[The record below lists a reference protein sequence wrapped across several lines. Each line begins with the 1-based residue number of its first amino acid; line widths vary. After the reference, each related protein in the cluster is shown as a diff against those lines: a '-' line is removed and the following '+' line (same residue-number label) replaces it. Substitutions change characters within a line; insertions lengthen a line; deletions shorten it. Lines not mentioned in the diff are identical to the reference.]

1 MTWLFLLAFA
11 AEPLALRDAITMA
24 LQKNPELVA
33 ERTGQEGAAA
43 ALLNAQ
49 GAFDPILGFRFTQRS
64 ATTAATSILQG
75 VNGRLDERNST
86 QATTF
91 RQRLPWLG
99 ATFENVLENNRI
111 STTNPFTSLNPYY
124 APVWRTTL
132 AVPIWRYRKD
142 DQFRSALRVRR
153 ANQQAADRDFEAKV
167 LDIAARVEAAYWSW
181 VAALEA
187 EAAANDSVKYAREAL
202 DSTARL
208 VRAGEQ
214 ADNELAGARG
224 QLRRAEEQAAQTSGA
239 AREAAQQLKSLLAS
253 GGSDAIWDQE
263 WRPVETQL
271 ALEAKSASEL
281 AERAL
286 RFRPELAAA
295 SQRLTAEKENTKFA
309 AEGRKPSVDLSIS
322 RTAQGLAGRAVPQG
336 ELFPGFSLDPP
347 PQLVGGYGRAYSQV
361 WRTNYPTYEA
371 TLTIELPLRNRE
383 AEGRFGQQKAIE
395 RRAEAQIRQ
404 LEVQTALEVR
414 RAWENY
420 TAAQARIR
428 AAADSQAASRE
439 RLESE
444 LRLYSEGQSNNL
456 NLNVRQSELTESQ
469 QLLVNS
475 RRALNL
481 AAAELR
487 RAAALTLETFSIK
500 VE

>member
-1 MTWLFLLAFA
+1 MTWIFLFAFA
-11 AEPLALRDAITMA
+11 AEPLALRDAIAMA

-49 GAFDPILGFRFTQRS
+49 GAFDPVLGFRFAQRS

-86 QATTF
+86 QATTY

-99 ATFENVLENNRI
+99 ATFENVLENNRV

-132 AVPIWRYRKD
+132 AVPIWRFRKD

-153 ANQQAADRDFEAKV
+153 ANQKAADRDFEAKV

-181 VAALEA
+181 VAALDA
-187 EAAANDSVKYAREAL
+187 ETAANDSVKYAQAAL

-208 VRAGEQ
+208 VSAGEQ

-224 QLRRAEEQAAQTSGA
+224 QLRRAEEQAAQARGA
-239 AREAAQQLKSLLAS
+239 AREAAQQLKSLLAA
-253 GGSDAIWDQE
+253 GGSDGIWDQE

-271 ALEAKSASEL
+271 ALEAKSANEL

-295 SQRLTAEKENTKFA
+295 AQRLSAEKENTKAA
-309 AEGRKPSVDLSIS
+309 AEGRKPAVDLALS

-336 ELFPGFSLDPP
+336 EFFPGFSLDPP

-361 WRTNYPTYEA
+361 WRNRFPTYEA

-383 AEGRFGQQKAIE
+383 AEGRYGQQKAME

-420 TAAQARIR
+420 VAAQSRIG
-428 AAADSQAASRE
+428 AAADSQTASRE

-456 NLNVRQSELTESQ
+456 NLNVRQSELAESQ
-469 QLLVNS
+469 QLLVNA

-487 RAAALTLETFSIK
+487 RASALTLETFSIK

>member
-1 MTWLFLLAFA
+1 MTCLFLLAFA
-11 AEPLALRDAITMA
+11 AEPLALRDAITLA

-33 ERTGQEGAAA
+33 ERTFQQGAAS

-49 GAFDPILGFRFTQRS
+49 GAFDPVLGFRFAQRN
-64 ATTAATSILQG
+64 ATTPATSILQG

-91 RQRLPWLG
+91 RQRLPWFG

-124 APVWRTTL
+124 APIWRTTL
-132 AVPIWRYRKD
+132 AVPIWRYRKN
-142 DQFRSALRVRR
+142 DQARSGLRVRR
-153 ANQQAADRDFEAKV
+153 ANQQAADRDFEARV

-181 VAALEA
+181 VAALDA
-187 EAAANDSVKYAREAL
+187 ETAANDSVKYAQEAL
-202 DSTARL
+202 DSTTRL

-224 QLRRAEEQAAQTSGA
+224 QLRRAEEQAAQASGA
-239 AREAAQQLKSLLAS
+239 AREAAHQLKSLLAS
-253 GGSDAIWDQE
+253 GGSDAIWEQE

-286 RFRPELAAA
+286 RHRPELAAA
-295 SQRLTAEKENTKFA
+295 AQRLSAEKENTKVA
-309 AEGRKPSVDLSIS
+309 EEGRKPAIDLSLS
-322 RTAQGLAGRAVPQG
+322 RIAQGLAGRAVSQG

-347 PQLVGGYGRAYSQV
+347 PQLVGGLGRAYTQL
-361 WRTNYPTYEA
+361 WRNNYPTYEA
-371 TLTIELPLRNRE
+371 SLTIELPLRNRE
-383 AEGRFGQQKAIE
+383 AEGRFGQQKAVE

-414 RAWENY
+414 RAWESY
-420 TAAQARIR
+420 IAAQARIR

-456 NLNVRQSELTESQ
+456 NLNVRQGELTESQ
-469 QLLVNS
+469 QLLVNA

-487 RAAALTLETFSIK
+487 RASALTLETFAIK